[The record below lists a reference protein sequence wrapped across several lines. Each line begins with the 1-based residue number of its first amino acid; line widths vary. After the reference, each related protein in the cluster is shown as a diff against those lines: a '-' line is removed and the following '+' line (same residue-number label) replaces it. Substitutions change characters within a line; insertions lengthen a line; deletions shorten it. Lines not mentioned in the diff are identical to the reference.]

1 MPPDGGDVTVTDTEV
16 LCVALPSVPV
26 TVTV

>member
-1 MPPDGGDVTVTDTEV
+1 VTVVE
-16 LCVALPSVPV
+16 CVALPSVPV